1 MPETKRPLNAWKHGG
16 YSSLGV
22 LPGEEPEEFNHLHQS
37 LVREWQPS
45 GASECD
51 TVLSITK
58 CIWRK
63 TRLTIYSQLEIR
75 KQSVAEDPL
84 SRAWYAWDE
93 VVRKQGQVSPS
104 ATPKQEGVVVEEDE
118 RQLQQDAL
126 AAQELAELEQITPE
140 SLIREIELESRLD
153 ARIDRL
159 FKRLFQLKAVKEMM
173 GLAPL
178 SHDASPATADPQRR
192 PDQLGRPNTLVV
204 LEPKDPR
211 LPCRQLS
218 QPQGQA
224 GGGERPALS
233 NRRRSQPRKLRP

>member
-22 LPGEEPEEFNHLHQS
+22 LPGEDPEEFNHLHQS
-37 LVREWQPS
+37 LVREWQPL

-51 TVLSITK
+51 TVLSIAK
-58 CIWRK
+58 CTWRK
-63 TRLTIYSQLEIR
+63 NRLTIYSQLEVR

-84 SRAWYAWDE
+84 SRAWDAWDE
-93 VVRKQGQVSPS
+93 VARKQGRVSPS
-104 ATPKQEGVVVEEDE
+104 ATPKQEEVVVKEDE
-118 RQLQQDAL
+118 HRLQQDAL

-159 FKRLFQLKAVKEMM
+159 FKRLFQLKAVKQMM

-178 SHDASPATADPQRR
+178 SHDASPAPADTQRR
-192 PDQLGRPNTLVV
+192 
-204 LEPKDPR
+204 
-211 LPCRQLS
+211 LPYRQLS

-224 GGGERPALS
+224 RGGDRPALS
-233 NRRRSQPRKLRP
+233 NRRPLQPRKLRP